1 LANGF
6 SSIGKLQEELS
17 KEDDDDLTVVKDYTI
32 QRIARTYSKVFS
44 ENSIEPKQFI
54 GDEYEKI

>member
-1 LANGF
+1 MF
-6 SSIGKLQEELS
+6 SIGKLQEELS
-17 KEDDDDLTVVKDYTI
+17 REDDDDLTVVKDYTI